1 MQFEIKNV
9 ADKSTSYNTER
20 KSNGEKKIANKF
32 YKFKNDFAQN
42 TSLDVYFFD
51 FVDFIVAAWVR
62 HTRLL
67 LDKARHIWLCW
78 FLERSMGRFDDSA
91 SMIEI

>member
-1 MQFEIKNV
+1 MIEQNQSTTKKCRASCIRTKKQFYFVHFNSFSNKISMQFEIKNV

-20 KSNGEKKIANKF
+20 KSNEEKKIANKF

-51 FVDFIVAAWVR
+51 FVDFIVAA
-62 HTRLL
+62 
-67 LDKARHIWLCW
+67 
-78 FLERSMGRFDDSA
+78 
-91 SMIEI
+91 